1 VTSLFALILIINIV
15 SAEEGKYYV
24 FTLEITGSNLIFD
37 NDSLS
42 DPNHDFSFIFN
53 NYSINMQEVNII
65 DSEEE
70 QYYAPDYPTQDS
82 TELTTKLISENGAE
96 LASKDFDSLLRF
108 YYWELNIS
116 TEEEANKL
124 NATIGNY
131 VTFPYYSNATKIE
144 IYYKGNKIY
153 SYNFRQKLCNHN
165 SICENPFSGNSYMSE
180 NYLSCPD
187 DCAANSL
194 DGYCYINTGISE
206 YDFNDGICDFDCQ
219 HDTDANDIYG
229 GECMKP
235 GICGNKVV
243 EGREECDD
251 GNQINYDGC
260 TSECKIEKCIDYDS
274 SVSFE
279 ESLFVKSYVTD
290 SGYFYDECVDNNSVR
305 EFYCG
310 LPWYLFGDRIVK
322 STVRDCEY
330 GCENGACLL
339 NPNVNETLPPE
350 NETNQTIPQNT
361 SNGLIA
367 YYPFDEN
374 ANDYS
379 GNGNNGI
386 VNNATLVEGVIG
398 NAYDFNAYSTSSI
411 NINKTLISN
420 LSEYSLS
427 MYFKRNISAPLF
439 LDTIYSEDIIILFYY
454 AHEIEIDRDADIITY
469 SSPNLLNGWHSLVLT
484 KNNQNYSLYI
494 DGSLTANDIFASSD
508 RIVNNAMI
516 GNALSRYFD
525 GSSSKSFKGTIDEFR
540 VYNRILSES
549 EIRSL
554 YDPVYNI
561 TVSELP
567 PEPEKPSP
575 V

>member
-1 VTSLFALILIINIV
+1 
-15 SAEEGKYYV
+15 
-24 FTLEITGSNLIFD
+24 
-37 NDSLS
+37 
-42 DPNHDFSFIFN
+42 
-53 NYSINMQEVNII
+53 M
-65 DSEEE
+65 
-70 QYYAPDYPTQDS
+70 
-82 TELTTKLISENGAE
+82 
-96 LASKDFDSLLRF
+96 
-108 YYWELNIS
+108 
-116 TEEEANKL
+116 
-124 NATIGNY
+124 
-131 VTFPYYSNATKIE
+131 
-144 IYYKGNKIY
+144 
-153 SYNFRQKLCNHN
+153 
-165 SICENPFSGNSYMSE
+165 
-180 NYLSCPD
+180 
-187 DCAANSL
+187 
-194 DGYCYINTGISE
+194 
-206 YDFNDGICDFDCQ
+206 
-219 HDTDANDIYG
+219 
-229 GECMKP
+229 
-235 GICGNKVV
+235 
-243 EGREECDD
+243 
-251 GNQINYDGC
+251 
-260 TSECKIEKCIDYDS
+260 
-274 SVSFE
+274 
-279 ESLFVKSYVTD
+279 
-290 SGYFYDECVDNNSVR
+290 
-305 EFYCG
+305 
-310 LPWYLFGDRIVK
+310 
-322 STVRDCEY
+322 
-330 GCENGACLL
+330 L

-454 AHEIEIDRDADIITY
+454 AHEIEIDIDADIITY